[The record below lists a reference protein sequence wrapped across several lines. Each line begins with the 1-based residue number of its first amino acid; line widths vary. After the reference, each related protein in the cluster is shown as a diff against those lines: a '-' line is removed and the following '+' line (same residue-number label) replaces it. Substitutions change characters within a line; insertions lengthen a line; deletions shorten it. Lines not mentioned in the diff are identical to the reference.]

1 VRIEKERSWVRTVPL
16 SEAGRSW
23 LAVVTFDGAYAVLAY
38 VAQEAAG
45 KDHWLSAPE
54 MMAGLG
60 LAERKQVFFEQGRLS
75 SRHSFACNQRMRKL
89 SCVPL
94 AQVRV
99 FTHSLCKT
107 RDSFPRNFSCR
118 ASLSHVAG

>member
-1 VRIEKERSWVRTVPL
+1 MWHSNFEIRMPDQDIASSLTGEDQVARFGLPL

-23 LAVVTFDGAYAVLAY
+23 LAVVTFGGAYAVLAY

-60 LAERKQVFFEQGRLS
+60 LAERKQVFFEQDRLS
-75 SRHSFACNQRMRKL
+75 S
-89 SCVPL
+89 
-94 AQVRV
+94 
-99 FTHSLCKT
+99 
-107 RDSFPRNFSCR
+107 
-118 ASLSHVAG
+118 